1 MTKILIVEDDPVM
14 VRMYRQAFEHEGME
28 VMVANDGLEG
38 LAAAKSFKPDMIVLD
53 IMMPTMSGM
62 QVLDALKAEPET
74 ERIPVLVFTNLSG
87 RQDLDEVLAKGAIA
101 AVEKAEK
108 TPKQIVELVKQEIN
122 RRTG

>member
-28 VMVANDGLEG
+28 VTVANDGLEG

-108 TPKQIVELVKQEIN
+108 TPKQIVEMVRDEVA
-122 RRTG
+122 RRS